1 MARVHGRIYLAV
13 AAWLLG
19 AGAATGGSL
28 VAVSL
33 LGQSLAAPAY
43 PATDRGGGQPGT
55 GQRLEANPPA
65 DAYGPGLPVA
75 RATGRPGPRAA
86 ASPSA
91 STAAPSTAPASPS
104 AAPAATA
111 GGTLLTS
118 SGGSVVAACGSSGAY
133 LISWSPQQGYLA
145 EDVVRG
151 PAPQARVTF
160 LAGQSGVSMSVSC
173 NASTPSAAITTVRGD
188 DGGSGE

>member
-19 AGAATGGSL
+19 ASAATGGSL

-33 LGQSLAAPAY
+33 LGQSLAAP
-43 PATDRGGGQPGT
+43 PTQQLT
-55 GQRLEANPPA
+55 
-65 DAYGPGLPVA
+65 VA
-75 RATGRPGPRAA
+75 AVNRALASDSKGRAA

-91 STAAPSTAPASPS
+91 SAASPS
-104 AAPAATA
+104 AAPAFPSPSATPAATA
-111 GGTLLTS
+111 GTLLTS

-151 PAPQARVTF
+151 PAPLARVSF
-160 LAGQSGVSMSVSC
+160 LAGQSGVTMSVSC
-173 NASTPSAAITTVRGD
+173 TASTPSAAITTLRGD

>member
-1 MARVHGRIYLAV
+1 MALVHGRIYLAV

-33 LGQSLAAPAY
+33 LGQSLAAPPTQQLTVAAVNRALANASNE
-43 PATDRGGGQPGT
+43 PATTAAPT
-55 GQRLEANPPA
+55 PT
-65 DAYGPGLPVA
+65 A
-75 RATGRPGPRAA
+75 RPSPSPSHRPTAA

-91 STAAPSTAPASPS
+91 VTTSPAAVAAPPATS
-104 AAPAATA
+104 AAPAPTA
-111 GGTLLTS
+111 GTLLTS
-118 SGGSVVAACGSSGAY
+118 AGGSVVATCESSGAY

-145 EDVVRG
+145 EDVIRG
-151 PAPQARVTF
+151 PAALAKVTF
-160 LAGQSGVSMSVSC
+160 LAGPSGVSMSVSC
-173 NASTPSAAITTVRGD
+173 NSSVPSATITTVSGD

>member
-1 MARVHGRIYLAV
+1 MALVHGRIYLAV

-33 LGQSLAAPAY
+33 LGQSLAAPPTQQLTVGAVNRALASDSKQ
-43 PATDRGGGQPGT
+43 PAAAPTPGSS
-55 GQRLEANPPA
+55 R
-65 DAYGPGLPVA
+65 GPGHGKA
-75 RATGRPGPRAA
+75 RATAA

-91 STAAPSTAPASPS
+91 SAAAPSTAPASPS
-104 AAPAATA
+104 AAPGAAA

-145 EDVVRG
+145 EDVIRG
-151 PAPQARVTF
+151 PAPSARVTF
-160 LAGQSGVSMSVSC
+160 LAGQSGVTMSVSC
-173 NASTPSAAITTVRGD
+173 NASTPAATITTVRGD

>member
-1 MARVHGRIYLAV
+1 MAHVHGRIYLAV

-33 LGQSLAAPAY
+33 LGQSLVAPPTQQLTVGAVNRALASDSKQPAAAP
-43 PATDRGGGQPGT
+43 TPGSS
-55 GQRLEANPPA
+55 R
-65 DAYGPGLPVA
+65 GPGHGKT
-75 RATGRPGPRAA
+75 RATAA

-91 STAAPSTAPASPS
+91 SASPSTVPASPP
-104 AAPAATA
+104 AAPGAAA

-118 SGGSVVAACGSSGAY
+118 SGGSVVAECGSSGAY

-145 EDVVRG
+145 ENVVRG
-151 PAPQARVTF
+151 PAPLAKVTF

-173 NASTPSAAITTVRGD
+173 NASMPSATITTVRGD